1 MVSART
7 ARRLAAAA
15 AYGGGG
21 LSLIGAAGYGLLRLQ
36 AKLARRTIT
45 GRPLGGPP
53 DPDGRYGSGD
63 DPPLSFVVAG
73 DSAAAGYGVATAEE
87 TPGALL
93 AAGLAEVAHRP
104 VTLTTVAQVGAQ
116 TADLAD
122 QLDRAKAAAP
132 DVALLIVG
140 GNDITHQVKLAESVR
155 LLDEAVR
162 RLRETGCQVVVGT
175 CPDLGTIRPIR
186 PPLRW
191 LARHASRQLAA
202 AQTMAVVA
210 AGGRTVSLGSILGPE
225 FDAAPGELFSEDQ
238 FHPSSA
244 GYAHAAAAV
253 LPSLIGALGLWAPG
267 DETPELGRGDSVL
280 PVSLAA
286 VAAADHAGT
295 EVAAATLGGRARGPR
310 GPWAQLRNRRRR
322 PLPETP
328 ERV

>member
-1 MVSART
+1 MVSAQT
-7 ARRLAAAA
+7 ARRLA

-21 LSLIGAAGYGLLRLQ
+21 LSLLGAAGYGLLRLQ
-36 AKLARRTIT
+36 AKLARRSIT

-53 DPDGRYGSGD
+53 DPDGVYGTGD
-63 DPPLSFVVAG
+63 DPPLSFIVAG
-73 DSAAAGYGVATAEE
+73 DSAAAGYGVRHSDE

-104 VTLTTVAQVGAQ
+104 VALTTVAQVGAQ

-122 QLDRAKAAAP
+122 QLDRATAAAP

-140 GNDITHQVKLAESVR
+140 GNDITHQVKLTESVR

-162 RLRETGCQVVVGT
+162 RLRASGCQVVVGT

-191 LARHASRQLAA
+191 LARRASRQLAA
-202 AQTMAVVA
+202 AQTIAVVA
-210 AGGRTVSLGSILGPE
+210 AGGRSVSLGSILGPE
-225 FDAAPGELFSEDQ
+225 FEAAPGELFSEDQ

-253 LPSLIGALGLWAPG
+253 LPSLIGSLGLWAPG
-267 DETPELGRGDSVL
+267 DETPELGRGDGVL

-295 EVAAATLGGRARGPR
+295 EVAAATVEGRTRGPR
-310 GPWAQLRNRRRR
+310 GPWAQLRHRRRR
-322 PLPETP
+322 PLPDAP

>member
-1 MVSART
+1 MLSART
-7 ARRLAAAA
+7 ARRLA
-15 AYGGGG
+15 YGGGG
-21 LSLIGAAGYGLLRLQ
+21 LSLLGAAGYAVLRAQ
-36 AKLARRTIT
+36 AKLARRTI
-45 GRPLGGPP
+45 GARPLGGPP
-53 DPDGRYGSGD
+53 DPDGVYGAGD
-63 DPPLSFVVAG
+63 GPPISFVVAG
-73 DSAAAGYGVATAEE
+73 DSAAAGYGVETPEE

-104 VTLTTVAQVGAQ
+104 VILTTVAQVGAE
-116 TADLAD
+116 TADLAG
-122 QLDRAKAAAP
+122 QLDRATDTAP

-140 GNDITHQVKLAESVR
+140 GNDITHQVKLTDSVR

-162 RLRETGCQVVVGT
+162 RLRAAGCQVVVGT

-191 LARHASRQLAA
+191 LARRASRQLAA
-202 AQTMAVVA
+202 AQTLAVVA

-225 FDAAPGELFSEDQ
+225 FEAAPGELFSEDQ

-244 GYAHAAAAV
+244 GYAHAAAAI
-253 LPSLIGALGLWAPG
+253 LPSLVGAAGLWAPG
-267 DETPELGRGDSVL
+267 DELFEQDRGDSVL
-280 PVSLAA
+280 PVAIAA

-295 EVAAATLGGRARGPR
+295 EVAATTVGGRAGGPR

-322 PLPETP
+322 PLPDAP

>member
-21 LSLIGAAGYGLLRLQ
+21 LSLLGAAGYGLLRLQ

-53 DPDGRYGSGD
+53 DPDGVYGNGD
-63 DPPLSFVVAG
+63 GPPLSFVVAG
-73 DSAAAGYGVATAEE
+73 DSAAAGYGVESAEE

-93 AAGLAEVAHRP
+93 AAGLAEVAHRS
-104 VTLTTVAQVGAQ
+104 VALATVAQVGAQ

-122 QLDRAKAAAP
+122 QLDKALIAEP

-140 GNDITHQVKLAESVR
+140 GNDITHQVKLTDSVA
-155 LLDEAVR
+155 LLDRAVR
-162 RLRETGCQVVVGT
+162 RLRDAGCQVVVGT

-191 LARHASRQLAA
+191 LARRASRQLAA

-225 FDAAPGELFSEDQ
+225 FEAAPGELFSEDQ

-244 GYAHAAAAV
+244 GYAHAAAAI
-253 LPSLIGALGLWAPG
+253 LPSLIGSLGLWAPG
-267 DETPELGRGDSVL
+267 DEPPEPVRGDSVL

-295 EVAAATLGGRARGPR
+295 EVAAATIEGRARGPR

-322 PLPETP
+322 PLPDAP